1 MSNESLHF
9 SNESYDEIFKQIREN
24 RNKCN
29 YNTTDMY
36 IKNLVDKFLKDDLFL
51 SINHQI
57 NFWDEYN
64 QSDYIESIL
73 IGLPLTHIILAKRDN
88 KLEVIDG
95 KHRIIT
101 LVRFIKNELT
111 LCGLKKLTK
120 LNGAKWSNLY
130 HPIKR
135 KIYYTHLRVVMLK
148 KSAEEFYK

>member
-1 MSNESLHF
+1 MSNELPRF
-9 SNESYDEIFKQIREN
+9 SNESCAEIFKQIREN
-24 RNKCN
+24 RDKCD
-29 YNTTDMY
+29 YNTNSMY
-36 IKNLVDKFLKDDLFL
+36 IHTIVDKFLKYELFL
-51 SINHQI
+51 GIDYPI
-57 NFWDEYN
+57 NFWDEYD
-64 QSDYIESIL
+64 QSNYIESIL
-73 IGLPLTHIILAKRDN
+73 IGLPLTHIILTKRDN

-95 KHRIIT
+95 NYRIIT